1 MPNLPKPRLRRTAR
15 TRGGV
20 VTRATEPERPN
31 VEVIEQPAGDGVAA
45 LRWINI
51 ERPRA
56 VDRAWLEEHFDF
68 HPLDYEDVF
77 SRNQRPKVDEYDD
90 YLFVVLHFPAYDK
103 VVGRLNAAEL
113 DVFVGPDFVVTLP
126 NEPLQPV
133 EYLFERC
140 RAREEVREQL
150 FSKGPGFLLYKIVDD
165 CVDASFPMLRKM
177 GNKLERLEDDIFE
190 GEHSSEVVRDLSNV
204 KQEIINFR
212 KIVRPQRVAL
222 RDLEATKRYIP
233 DDLEIYF
240 DDINDA
246 SERIWDMLENFKEVV
261 EALESTNESV
271 ISHRLNDTFR
281 VLTAISVIVLPL
293 TLIASIWGM
302 NTHVPGEQ
310 KVSGFFAVIGV
321 MLVVLVAAIV
331 LFKRRGWL

>member
-15 TRGGV
+15 SRGGV
-20 VTRATEPERPN
+20 VARPQEPEAPN
-31 VEVIEQPAGDGVAA
+31 VEVVEDVLDGRP

-51 ERPRA
+51 ERPRQI
-56 VDRAWLEEHFDF
+56 DRAWLEEHFDF

-103 VVGRLNAAEL
+103 QIGRLNAAEL
-113 DVFVGPDFVVTLP
+113 DVFVGPDYVVTLP
-126 NEPLQPV
+126 NQPIPPL

-140 RAREEVREQL
+140 RTSEDLRAQL
-150 FSKGPGFLLYKIVDD
+150 FCKGPGYLLYKIVDD

-177 GNKLERLEDDIFE
+177 GNKLERLEEDIFE
-190 GEHSSEVVRDLSNV
+190 GRSAEIVRDLSNV

-222 RDLEATKRYIP
+222 RDLERTRRYVSE
-233 DDLEIYF
+233 DLEVYF
-240 DDINDA
+240 DDIIDA

-261 EALESTNESV
+261 EALGDTNESV
-271 ISHRLNDTFR
+271 LSHRLNDVLR
-281 VLTAISVIVLPL
+281 ILTAFSVIMLPL
-293 TLIASIWGM
+293 TLIASIFGM
-302 NTHVPGEQ
+302 NTRVPGQ
-310 KVSGFFAVIGV
+310 QSITGFWIVIV
-321 MLVVLVAAIV
+321 TMVVVLVGLLAV
-331 LFKRRGWL
+331 FRRRGWL

>member
-15 TRGGV
+15 SRGAV
-20 VTRATEPERPN
+20 VGRPSEPESPN
-31 VEVIEQPAGDGVAA
+31 VEIVEAA
-45 LRWINI
+45 PEGGASLRWLNI

-68 HPLDYEDVF
+68 HALDYEDGY

-113 DVFVGPDFVVTLP
+113 DVFVGPDYIITLP
-126 NEPLQPV
+126 NQPIQPL

-140 RAREEVREQL
+140 RTREDVRDQL
-150 FSKGPGFLLYKIVDD
+150 FSKGPGYLLYKIVDD

-177 GNKLERLEDDIFE
+177 GNKLERLEEDIFE
-190 GEHSSEVVRDLSNV
+190 GRSGEIVRDISNV

-212 KIVRPQRVAL
+212 KIVRPQRTAL
-222 RDLEATKRYIP
+222 RDLERSKRYIP
-233 DDLEIYF
+233 EGLDIYF

-246 SERIWDMLENFKEVV
+246 SE
-261 EALESTNESV
+261 
-271 ISHRLNDTFR
+271 
-281 VLTAISVIVLPL
+281 
-293 TLIASIWGM
+293 
-302 NTHVPGEQ
+302 
-310 KVSGFFAVIGV
+310 
-321 MLVVLVAAIV
+321 
-331 LFKRRGWL
+331 